1 LHGIDPERFKTVII
15 VNDSVYLTPFSIES
29 DSLLLQQDIISLDEE
44 NDTDMGK

>member
-1 LHGIDPERFKTVII
+1 MII

>member
-1 LHGIDPERFKTVII
+1 MIM